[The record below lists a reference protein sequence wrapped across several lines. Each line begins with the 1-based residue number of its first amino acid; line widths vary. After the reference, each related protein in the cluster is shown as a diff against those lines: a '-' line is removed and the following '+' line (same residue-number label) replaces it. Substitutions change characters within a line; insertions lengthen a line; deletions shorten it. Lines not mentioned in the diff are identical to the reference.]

1 MLPKKN
7 RHHQD
12 GDHKINTSPAYD
24 YREKIDLLTASTEHK
39 GYYVCPNCQK
49 NKFGIDESG
58 DGASCLTGGCTP
70 DEIRKAI
77 DQLEGKSGYKPQGK
91 GQKKTITEYFYRDRD
106 GNQLAKTVKSSWVK
120 PDGEPAKKFSQA
132 IISNGEWC
140 WKPSTLP
147 ELKKQIPIYRYAEVK
162 ESIAQNQQIFIVE
175 GEKAADALWSI
186 DIPATTTIGGSGG
199 YKSYGEYS
207 QDLTGA
213 RLVLCPDRD
222 RVGLKYIAN
231 FAQDF
236 NSQVEGYCLA
246 GEREGWSGKPSDGRD
261 LADDVLDRH
270 VTKATILA
278 SIISVKEFNTNTSGA
293 KSEPEPEEKKVKGQT
308 FNSSIDGGLVR
319 VSDDGGVSEIGDH
332 LVAIARV
339 NNPDGDGAAIL
350 LEFLTIDG
358 STRRWTMPRAALSG
372 DGSLITE
379 ALLAMDY
386 SYRRGKKSALLDYL
400 HEQGK
405 GIDRTFTITD
415 STGWVNTSFVT
426 QTKTYGDND
435 LRFRDVENVRDTT
448 CEIAGTLQCWTDR
461 VAKFCGGNSR
471 LIFALGIA
479 YAAPLLE
486 PLEIESGG
494 FHFFHSTSAGKT
506 TLLMVAASV
515 VGIRKIP
522 QWNTTANGL
531 EATATAHN
539 NMLLPLDEIGEAN
552 EKEVG
557 KMAYMLANGQGKTR
571 MTKQLTNRKPKTWKL
586 LFASTGEVGMAEYIK
601 QAGVQ
606 VKGGQEVRM
615 PDIPAV
621 PKDSTYGVF
630 ENIHGAKDSKE
641 FAQALELACAENRGT
656 AIDAYLSRLVVDL
669 ASEDTKKALRKRVL
683 LIADKLTG
691 SIPNFAIRRV
701 ANRFALVQV
710 ALGLAHSYD
719 LLPFPVED
727 IDWAVST
734 LFQDWLTA
742 RGGDGSIEVKNAC
755 DQIGYLLTTQETG
768 ERFFTL
774 PDNGGLKPR
783 NPLGYRKL
791 DEAGT
796 TEELWVYPAAFK
808 KELCEGGNPTEIAKE
823 LISRGWLYPN
833 AIDSAT
839 RQRTVKNKASRYYV
853 FREWGNTPDGADGTD
868 GNSSNEYSE
877 TDTGKEIAVS
887 NAVTITDGTDG
898 NLSQDSFCRQHRQEQ
913 KIETDGDSKP
923 GKRESAVSSASPSV
937 PSAPSAAKT
946 SNPIPEAT
954 DDEFS

>member
-1 MLPKKN
+1 M
-7 RHHQD
+7 
-12 GDHKINTSPAYD
+12 AYD

-199 YKSYGEYS
+199 YKSYGQYG
-207 QDLTGA
+207 QDLSGA

-222 RVGLKYIAN
+222 QVGLKYIAN
-231 FAQDF
+231 FARDF
-236 NSQVEGYCLA
+236 NSQIKGYCLA
-246 GEREGWSGKPSDGRD
+246 GEIEGWSKPSDSKD
-261 LADDVLDRH
+261 LADDILDRH
-270 VTKATILA
+270 VARDTILA
-278 SIISVKEFNTNTSGA
+278 SVITVEQFNAITF
-293 KSEPEPEEKKVKGQT
+293 SENPELKLEEKKAKGQT
-308 FNSSIDGGLVR
+308 FSTSIDGGLLR

-350 LEFLTIDG
+350 LEFLTVDG

-379 ALLAMDY
+379 ALLSMDY

-426 QTKTYGDND
+426 QTKTYGNND

-448 CEIAGTLQCWTDR
+448 CEVAGTLQCWIDR

-691 SIPNFAIRRV
+691 SIQNFAVRRV

-719 LLPFPVED
+719 LLPFPIED

-734 LFQDWLTA
+734 LFQDWLAA

-755 DQIGYLLTTQETG
+755 DAIGYLLTTQENG
-768 ERFFTL
+768 ERFFTF
-774 PDNGGLKPR
+774 PENEGFKPR
-783 NPLGYRKL
+783 NQLGYRRREVISTGS
-791 DEAGT
+791 DGT
-796 TEELWVYPAAFK
+796 TYGATEELWIFPEAFR
-808 KELCEGGNPTEIAKE
+808 KELCEGVNSTEVAKE
-823 LISRGWLYPN
+823 LINRGWLTTGSDGKPTQPQKIKGKLQRFYCFRKWDSLSVTGVTSVT
-833 AIDSAT
+833 AIPEL
-839 RQRTVKNKASRYYV
+839 VL
-853 FREWGNTPDGADGTD
+853 
-868 GNSSNEYSE
+868 
-877 TDTGKEIAVS
+877 
-887 NAVTITDGTDG
+887 AVTPEKDRGVTGVTAQPLVTPVTPEQKDGVTAES
-898 NLSQDSFCRQHRQEQ
+898 LSQQLVTLVTPKKQSFPELN
-913 KIETDGDSKP
+913 T
-923 GKRESAVSSASPSV
+923 
-937 PSAPSAAKT
+937 
-946 SNPIPEAT
+946 NPQIRDVE
-954 DDEFS
+954 DI

>member
-1 MLPKKN
+1 MAFDFCIL
-7 RHHQD
+7 
-12 GDHKINTSPAYD
+12 DHIS
-24 YREKIDLLTASTEHK
+24 ILTPS
-39 GYYVCPNCQK
+39 
-49 NKFGIDESG
+49 DESATKYHCPIC
-58 DGASCLTGGCTP
+58 DGNDLDISADGKYNCFSGGCDT
-70 DEIRKAI
+70 RAI
-77 DQLEGKSGYKPQGK
+77 ASKIMTLAGSPPKNPNKKSASA
-91 GQKKTITEYFYRDRD
+91 KTYHPPHFYPARD
-106 GNQLAKTVKSSWVK
+106 GSQLAKTSKTTWVK
-120 PDGEPAKKFSQA
+120 PNGEPDKSFSQA
-132 IISNGEWC
+132 VDLGDGEWVFNA
-140 WKPSTLP
+140 KHLQKKSP
-147 ELKKQIPIYRYAEVK
+147 ERLELEAKIKGRRKHIPIYRYAEVQK
-162 ESIAQNQQIFIVE
+162 AIDQGQQIFVCE
-175 GEKAADALWSI
+175 GEKASDALWSI
-186 DIPATTTIGGSGG
+186 GIPATTTIGGSNG
-199 YKSYGEYS
+199 YKSNGDYS
-207 QDLTGA
+207 QDLIGA
-213 RLVLCPDRD
+213 KLVLCPDRD
-222 RVGLKYIAN
+222 QVGVKYIDN
-231 FAQDF
+231 FARDF
-236 NSQVEGYCLA
+236 NSQIEGYCLA
-246 GEREGWSGKPSDGRD
+246 GEIEGWSNPRDGRD

-270 VTKATILA
+270 VTKDTILA
-278 SIISVKEFNTNTSGA
+278 SIISVEQFNTITFRA
-293 KSEPEPEEKKVKGQT
+293 KSEPKPEEKKVKGQT
-308 FNSSIDGGLVR
+308 FSSSINGGLVR

-350 LEFLTIDG
+350 LEFLTVDG
-358 STRRWTMPRAALSG
+358 STRHWTMPRAALSG

-461 VAKFCGGNSR
+461 IARFCGGNSR

-641 FAQALELACAENRGT
+641 FAQALELACAENHGT
-656 AIDAYLSRLVVDL
+656 AIDAYLFRLVMDL

-691 SIPNFAIRRV
+691 SIQNFAIRRV

-710 ALGLAHSYD
+710 ALGLAHSYG

-887 NAVTITDGTDG
+887 NGNGITDGTDG

>member
-1 MLPKKN
+1 
-7 RHHQD
+7 
-12 GDHKINTSPAYD
+12 
-24 YREKIDLLTASTEHK
+24 
-39 GYYVCPNCQK
+39 
-49 NKFGIDESG
+49 
-58 DGASCLTGGCTP
+58 
-70 DEIRKAI
+70 
-77 DQLEGKSGYKPQGK
+77 
-91 GQKKTITEYFYRDRD
+91 
-106 GNQLAKTVKSSWVK
+106 
-120 PDGEPAKKFSQA
+120 
-132 IISNGEWC
+132 
-140 WKPSTLP
+140 
-147 ELKKQIPIYRYAEVK
+147 
-162 ESIAQNQQIFIVE
+162 
-175 GEKAADALWSI
+175 
-186 DIPATTTIGGSGG
+186 
-199 YKSYGEYS
+199 
-207 QDLTGA
+207 
-213 RLVLCPDRD
+213 
-222 RVGLKYIAN
+222 
-231 FAQDF
+231 
-236 NSQVEGYCLA
+236 
-246 GEREGWSGKPSDGRD
+246 
-261 LADDVLDRH
+261 
-270 VTKATILA
+270 
-278 SIISVKEFNTNTSGA
+278 
-293 KSEPEPEEKKVKGQT
+293 
-308 FNSSIDGGLVR
+308 
-319 VSDDGGVSEIGDH
+319 
-332 LVAIARV
+332 
-339 NNPDGDGAAIL
+339 
-350 LEFLTIDG
+350 
-358 STRRWTMPRAALSG
+358 
-372 DGSLITE
+372 
-379 ALLAMDY
+379 MDY
-386 SYRRGKKSALLDYL
+386 SYRRGKKGALLDYL

-405 GIDRTFTITD
+405 GIDRTFTVTD

-461 VAKFCGGNSR
+461 VARFCGGNSR

-494 FHFFHSTSAGKT
+494 FHFYHSTSAGKT

-586 LFASTGEVGMAEYIK
+586 LFALTGEVGMAEYIK

-641 FAQALELACAENRGT
+641 FAQALELATAENHGT
-656 AIDAYLSRLVVDL
+656 AIDAFLSRLVVDL

-691 SIPNFAIRRV
+691 SIQNFAIRRV

-710 ALGLAHSYD
+710 ALGLAHSYG
-719 LLPFPVED
+719 LLPFPVEN

-742 RGGDGSIEVKNAC
+742 SGGDGSIEVKNAC

-791 DEAGT
+791 DEAGN
-796 TEELWVYPAAFK
+796 TEELWIYPAAFK

-833 AIDSAT
+833 AAGKST
-839 RQRTVKNKASRYYV
+839 RQRTVKTKEDYYYV
-853 FREWGNTPDGADGTD
+853 FREWRNAGND
-868 GNSSNEYSE
+868 GNGSNGGDLNEYPA
-877 TDTGKEIAVS
+877 TDIADAG
-887 NAVTITDGTDG
+887 AVTNGITASNGG
-898 NLSQDSFCRQHRQEQ
+898 NGKPIKTQVAVTPVTSD
-913 KIETDGDSKP
+913 ETKSNGGDDLSKP
-923 GKRESAVSSASPSV
+923 YIATI
-937 PSAPSAAKT
+937 SAAPLLPLPPLPAKT
-946 SNPIPEAT
+946 NNPIPEVVDKAEEIEW
-954 DDEFS
+954 DE